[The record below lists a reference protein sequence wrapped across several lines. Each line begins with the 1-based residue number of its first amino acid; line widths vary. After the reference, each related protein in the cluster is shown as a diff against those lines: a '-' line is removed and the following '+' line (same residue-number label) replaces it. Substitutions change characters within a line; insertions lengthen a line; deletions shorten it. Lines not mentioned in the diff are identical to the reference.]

1 MSKGK
6 RRYLTLQEVR
16 LKIQQLELR
25 CERLPVLYGYS
36 PSDLIT
42 LNKALITQSTSLSLV
57 FLQHALLVDALALLG
72 KALKADQRLF
82 ASGGEGDWL
91 WAGRLTTF
99 NNLAYLFQK

>member
-6 RRYLTLQEVR
+6 RRFLTLHEVK
-16 LKIQQLELR
+16 LKIEQLELR

-42 LNKALITQSTSLSLV
+42 LNKALITQSSSLSLV
-57 FLQHALLVDALALLG
+57 FLQHGLLVDALALLG

-82 ASGGEGDWL
+82 ANGGEGDLL
-91 WAGRLTTF
+91 WAGRLMTF
-99 NNLAYLFQK
+99 NNLAFLFQK

>member
-57 FLQHALLVDALALLG
+57 FLQHALLVDALTLLG

>member
-16 LKIQQLELR
+16 QKIQQLELR

-42 LNKALITQSTSLSLV
+42 LNKALITQSTSISLV

-82 ASGGEGDWL
+82 SNGGEGDWL

-99 NNLAYLFQK
+99 NSLAYLFQK